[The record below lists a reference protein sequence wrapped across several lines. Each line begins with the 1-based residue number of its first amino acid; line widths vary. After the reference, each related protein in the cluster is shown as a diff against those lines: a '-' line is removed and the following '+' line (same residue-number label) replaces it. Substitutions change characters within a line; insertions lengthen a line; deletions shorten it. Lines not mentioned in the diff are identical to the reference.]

1 MIAFAA
7 QGRDIRLSEDRI
19 EGYRHFI
26 NKIWNAVRFALLH
39 IRDSQPYPIE
49 EIEPSGLALEHQWI
63 LSRTNR
69 TITEV
74 HRGLNEYRFNDVAH
88 ALYQFIWHEFCDW
101 YLEWVKGDLYGDD
114 QEVKNTGRRV
124 LFTVLE
130 IIIKLLHPITPF
142 VTEEI
147 WAALPGDRSSIMN
160 EPFPEEIPA
169 WENTG
174 AEDAAALFMGVVT
187 GLRNIRSETGIH
199 PSAQVKATVICPD
212 QSKGAILQENSKAI
226 TALARVEELQILSE
240 GKSPKG
246 AASYIF
252 NEIEIFV
259 PLAGLVD
266 VEQEMAK
273 LEKEMDKV
281 SLQLKK
287 VEGKLGNSKFL
298 DNAPAEVVA
307 GEREKQETM
316 SAKLAKINESMERL
330 QHLND

>member
-1 MIAFAA
+1 MVAFAA

-39 IRDSQPYPIE
+39 IQDSQPYAYEDIDT
-49 EIEPSGLALEHQWI
+49 SSLALEHQWI

-69 TITEV
+69 TIGEV
-74 HRGLNEYRFNDVAH
+74 HRGLNEYRFNDAAH

-114 QEVKNTGRRV
+114 QEVKATGRSI

-130 IIIKLLHPITPF
+130 IIIKMLHPITPF

-147 WAALPGDRSSIMN
+147 WSALPGERSSVMT
-160 EPFPEEIPA
+160 ESFPEAISA
-169 WENTG
+169 WDNEA
-174 AEDAAALFMGVVT
+174 AEDGASLFMGVVT

-199 PSAQVKATVICPD
+199 PSAHVKATVICPD
-212 QSKGAILQENSKAI
+212 AGKVEILQENSKAI
-226 TALARVEELQILSE
+226 LSLTRVEELQILTK
-240 GKSPKG
+240 GTRPKG

-266 VEQEMAK
+266 VDQELAK
-273 LEKEMDKV
+273 LERELGKA

-287 VEGKLGNSKFL
+287 VEGKLGNNKFIE
-298 DNAPAEVVA
+298 NAPAEVVA
-307 GEREKQETM
+307 GEKKKQETL
-316 SAKLAKINESMERL
+316 SAKLAKIEESKERL
-330 QHLND
+330 KHL

>member
-1 MIAFAA
+1 
-7 QGRDIRLSEDRI
+7 
-19 EGYRHFI
+19 
-26 NKIWNAVRFALLH
+26 
-39 IRDSQPYPIE
+39 
-49 EIEPSGLALEHQWI
+49 
-63 LSRTNR
+63 
-69 TITEV
+69 
-74 HRGLNEYRFNDVAH
+74 
-88 ALYQFIWHEFCDW
+88 
-101 YLEWVKGDLYGDD
+101 
-114 QEVKNTGRRV
+114 
-124 LFTVLE
+124 
-130 IIIKLLHPITPF
+130 
-142 VTEEI
+142 
-147 WAALPGDRSSIMN
+147 
-160 EPFPEEIPA
+160 
-169 WENTG
+169 
-174 AEDAAALFMGVVT
+174 
-187 GLRNIRSETGIH
+187 
-199 PSAQVKATVICPD
+199 VICPD